1 MQRQAIEDPGSTV
14 LDGFLRLHVEIF
26 TVDLTVILYS
36 DVFLGQYFALYQY
49 VSLDLD
55 IYIYLHMF
63 IYCIYVILQCVI
75 QCDTM
80 MIQ

>member
-26 TVDLTVILYS
+26 TVDIDSYF
-36 DVFLGQYFALYQY
+36 VFFGQYFALYQY
-49 VSLDLD
+49 VSLDQD
-55 IYIYLHMF
+55 IYICLYTVDN
-63 IYCIYVILQCVI
+63 VILQCVI